1 MNPTR
6 KCLNCDRVH
15 RTKPYNS
22 KSSNYCSA
30 CIPLTTEETQKMSR
44 DYLPVS
50 KGYISYDDTLPV
62 YWGD

>member
-1 MNPTR
+1 MNPIR
-6 KCLNCDRVH
+6 KCLHCDSVH
-15 RTKPYNS
+15 RSKPYNS
-22 KSSNYCSA
+22 KSSRYCSN
-30 CIPLTTEETQKMSR
+30 CVPLSTEEIQKMSR